1 MIKKIWILRH
11 GQTDFN
17 LKGVVQGSGIDAPL
31 NETGQLQARAFFEK
45 YRDEPFEKVYT
56 SALRRTK
63 ETVQGFLDLGL
74 PHESWAALNEISWGN
89 REGKAFTPEANAY
102 YWDMLSAWQHGEIHR
117 AIEGGESPVDV
128 AGRLEGA
135 LLKILQAPE
144 SHILICMHGRAM
156 RILLC
161 LMLNYPLRCMDYF
174 EHHNAGLYQ
183 VIHTGRMNRL
193 ATYNDIGHFASFPE
207 LT

>member
-17 LKGVVQGSGIDAPL
+17 LKGVVQGSGVDASL
-31 NETGQLQARAFFEK
+31 NETGRLQARSFFEQ
-45 YRDEPFEKVYT
+45 YRNEPFDKVYT
-56 SALRRTK
+56 SALKRTH
-63 ETVQGFLDLGL
+63 ETVKGFLDLGI
-74 PHESWAALNEISWGN
+74 PHQSLAALNEISWGN

-102 YWDMLSAWQHGEIHR
+102 YWDMLAAWQHGEVHR
-117 AIEGGESPVDV
+117 AIEGGESPIDV
-128 AGRLEGA
+128 AKRLQMA
-135 LLKILQAPE
+135 LPE
-144 SHILICMHGRAM
+144 IIGSPEKNILICMHGRAM

-161 LMLNYPLRCMDYF
+161 LLLQYPLRCMDYF

-183 VIHTGRMNRL
+183 VIHTGSMNRL
-193 ATYNDIGHFASFPE
+193 ALYNDTSHFALFPE